1 MAKIPGDRRMLGD
14 HIHVWIEADVAG
26 HGLADA
32 VGPASNRG
40 PAVDLVDPYDRG
52 FGMIHCGSSPSF
64 APSGRIGRTAW
75 LDFRFERVRPVETIE
90 LDGGD

>member
-26 HGLADA
+26 RGLADA
-32 VGPASNRG
+32 VGSASNRG
-40 PAVDLVDPYDRG
+40 PAMDLVYLHDRG

-64 APSGRIGRTAW
+64 APSGGSGAPPGWIFASKPTPR
-75 LDFRFERVRPVETIE
+75 
-90 LDGGD
+90 